1 MLLVEPPF
9 HLDKVLGW
17 ANTHTHTFAYVMY
30 VCVCLVMD
38 DNVSV
43 LIGRSATEHNSN
55 GRVWADWAYPIS
67 RDNM

>member
-9 HLDKVLGW
+9 HLAKVLGW
-17 ANTHTHTFAYVMY
+17 ANIQPNTHRHTFAYVMHVRQCVC

-43 LIGRSATEHNSN
+43 LIGRSATERNNN
-55 GRVWADWAYPIS
+55 GRE
-67 RDNM
+67 